1 MNELDWDYLRLFIH
15 VARTGRLS
23 SAAERLNINHSTVA
37 RRMSAFEEVIGTRL
51 FDRSPQ
57 GVTLTNEGAEMLV
70 YAERIEQEAQMMMAR
85 IAGQEARLSGV
96 VRVAVPEAFG
106 VYLVTP
112 MLADFKARHPGIT
125 IELIPDSRKLS
136 LSRRDADL
144 MVSTV
149 QPSRGRMFISKLAEV
164 GMGLYA
170 SNDYLAA
177 RGTPVSI
184 DALAGHDFVA
194 FVDDLLDT
202 EDYMPLNQFVEN
214 PAIAF
219 RSSSIISQQG
229 AIAGGVGM
237 GFLHDFAVPR
247 TPDLVRV
254 MADQIQAKRTFWL
267 LVHADL
273 RRIPRVRAV
282 AGFLTRLARAVM
294 P

>member
-1 MNELDWDYLRLFIH
+1 MNDLDWDYLRIFIH
-15 VARTGRLS
+15 VARSGRLS
-23 SAAERLNINHSTVA
+23 GAAERLNLNHSTIT
-37 RRMSAFEEVIGTRL
+37 RRMSAFEELIGTRL

-57 GVTLTNEGAEMLV
+57 GVTLTNEGAELLV

-85 IAGQEARLSGV
+85 VAGQEATLSGA

-112 MLADFKARHPGIT
+112 LLAEFKAAHPGIT

-149 QPSRGRMFISKLAEV
+149 QPSRGRMFISKLSEV

-170 SNDYLAA
+170 SREYLVA
-177 RGTPVSI
+177 RGTPASI
-184 DALAGHDFVA
+184 AELAEHDFVA

-214 PAIAF
+214 PKVAF
-219 RSSSIISQQG
+219 RSSSILSQQG
-229 AIAGGVGM
+229 AIDRGVGM
-237 GFLHDFAVPR
+237 GFLHDFAVPH

-254 MADQIQAKRTFWL
+254 MPAAIQARRTFWL

-282 AGFLTRLARAVM
+282 TGFLTRLGRAAM
-294 P
+294 S